1 MHVYHYG
8 GYESGALKRLMQR
21 HATREDE
28 MDVLLRGHV
37 LVDLYDHV
45 VRQGI
50 RASVESYS
58 IKKLETFYM
67 PHREGG
73 ITQAG
78 F

>member
-28 MDVLLRGHV
+28 VDVLLRGHV
-37 LVDLYDHV
+37 LVNLYDHV

-50 RASVESYS
+50 RA
-58 IKKLETFYM
+58 
-67 PHREGG
+67 
-73 ITQAG
+73 
-78 F
+78 